1 MQKPEQLIRNPNQAF
16 SRMDT
21 LPRSTGVG
29 IQTCETPTKLTT
41 PVIRHATLDEIESWD
56 ELVEGFGN
64 CRVFHK
70 QSWIRSIE
78 SFSGVKPLYLVFSSG
93 EEVVG
98 LLPGFIRKIGPLRIF
113 GSPIEGWQT
122 DSMGPVFDS
131 ERVSTR
137 DLVVGLIS
145 FLEDN
150 YGTHQ
155 IELASPDLDPDAM
168 RQVGFQ
174 GKCLATCRI
183 ALFPGAE
190 ERALKNMQAKT
201 RNQLRKAM
209 KLGLVAK
216 VTNEDSFVEEAF
228 DQVTEVFTRRGHAVP
243 YNKKR
248 FRDCVQH
255 AKDGRNLLAIS
266 IFLPDESVNV
276 ATGVFL
282 INGREV
288 NLWQWAHRTAYRWYC
303 PTELLLWT
311 AMQKGMEAG
320 CVTLDMSGRGR
331 SKEKFGAVLDTTNYR
346 WIRSRYG
353 WLSALRDRARKA
365 YRLQQSLRG
374 RLQRS
379 MRPQQP
385 AIGQEKK

>member
-1 MQKPEQLIRNPNQAF
+1 MREPEQLMKSPDQAVSRLGAAPTPGDVAILTHETPPKPVSPRIRN
-16 SRMDT
+16 
-21 LPRSTGVG
+21 
-29 IQTCETPTKLTT
+29 
-41 PVIRHATLDEIESWD
+41 ATQEEIEGWD
-56 ELVEGFGN
+56 ELVDGFRN
-64 CRVFHK
+64 CRVFHRR
-70 QSWIRSIE
+70 SWIRSIE
-78 SFSGVKPLYLVFSSG
+78 SFSGAKPLYLIFSSG

-122 DSMGPVFDS
+122 DSMGPVFDT
-131 ERVSTR
+131 ERISTR
-137 DLVVGLIS
+137 DLLAGLIQ

-150 YGTHQ
+150 YGVHQ
-155 IELASPDLDPDAM
+155 IELASPDLDADAM
-168 RQVGFQ
+168 SKFGFE
-174 GKCLATCRI
+174 GKCLTTCRI
-183 ALFPGAE
+183 ALYPGSE
-190 ERALKNMQAKT
+190 ERTLKNMRAKT

-216 VTNEDSFVEEAF
+216 VTNGDSFVEEAF
-228 DQVTEVFTRRGHAVP
+228 DQIKEVFTRRGHAVP
-243 YNKKR
+243 YSKKR
-248 FRDCVQH
+248 FRDCVEH
-255 AKDGRNLLAIS
+255 AKDGGKLLGIS
-266 IFLPDESVNV
+266 IFLPDGSVNI

-282 INGREV
+282 IDGQEV

-320 CVTLDMSGRGR
+320 CVTLDMSGRGK
-331 SKEKFGAVLDTTNYR
+331 SKEKFGGVLDTRNYR

-374 RLQRS
+374 RLHRS
-379 MRPQQP
+379 LGPQQP
-385 AIGQEKK
+385 AISREET